1 MLLTVVL
8 ASLLVMLVSLSG
20 KLLMWRQA
28 GPFIER
34 NLHFFVSF
42 AAGVLLVV
50 AWNLSQEIIEH
61 AGSLVFGLP
70 WVALGAMAVLV
81 AFHYVPHFHH
91 HHDVG
96 EHVHSKLDA
105 NRILTSDAIHNIGDG
120 IVIVVSYAAS
130 PMLGIAS
137 TISIIVHEMLQ
148 EISEFFVLREAGLS
162 VRTALVWNFI
172 TSSTI
177 LVGTVGAYFLLERFK
192 AVEMPLLGLSAG
204 AYLIVVFHDL
214 IPHSLSKMA
223 DRSHFAKH
231 TAYFVLGLVLMS
243 VLIFLLPHA
252 A

>member
-20 KLLMWRQA
+20 KLLTWRQA
-28 GPFIER
+28 GPFVER

-120 IVIVVSYAAS
+120 IVIVVSFAS
-130 PMLGIAS
+130 
-137 TISIIVHEMLQ
+137 
-148 EISEFFVLREAGLS
+148 
-162 VRTALVWNFI
+162 NF
-172 TSSTI
+172 
-177 LVGTVGAYFLLERFK
+177 E
-192 AVEMPLLGLSAG
+192 
-204 AYLIVVFHDL
+204 
-214 IPHSLSKMA
+214 
-223 DRSHFAKH
+223 
-231 TAYFVLGLVLMS
+231 
-243 VLIFLLPHA
+243 
-252 A
+252 